1 MNGVFLIALCL
12 SIFLDAI
19 QRFAEP
25 QEVKNPK
32 IVLIVGAVGLAFN
45 IIGLFVFHEHSHSH
59 DHGEEGHSHADELS
73 EAEAGHGGHAHG
85 HDHAHKQADGAAKK
99 SAQSASPTRTKS
111 LSWGDDSGREGEH
124 APLSPSARR
133 QSSARRPYRHSRSG
147 SRGYNT
153 VDDIPVHPASL
164 RNGILAQARFEESD
178 TESEVAVEDQD
189 AITQINQEP
198 TEVSSLLPKSKARR
212 SSNKRKS
219 HTRSKQDG
227 NANDISHANHKHT
240 QPRSKAQSGGHSH
253 ADMNLR
259 GILIH
264 VLGDAL
270 GNVGVMVSALIIW
283 KAPWSFRKY
292 CDPAISLFITLI
304 ILKSAIPLVK
314 DTAKPLLQA
323 VPGHISVE
331 DIKEDIESLPGV
343 RECHHVHVWAL
354 TPSKLI
360 ATLDVNLDFDF
371 QERQG
376 ATRWMQLAEEIKS
389 CLHAYGIHSSTIQPE
404 FCTNEEHEHVLKTT
418 LNNMGGT
425 TNEQSSTVDGATTG
439 NAGAAAEN
447 SVSSDGHGAC
457 LLNCNETCA
466 TGKQCC
472 GPPSAAGSGTV
483 TPRRQ
488 ADKDEHNHDHGKHD
502 HGKHDHGKHDHGK
515 HDQDKHGRNKHDH

>member
-1 MNGVFLIALCL
+1 MGGLVNGVFLVALCL

-59 DHGEEGHSHADELS
+59 DHGEEGHSHADELD
-73 EAEAGHGGHAHG
+73 EAEAGHGDHTHAHD
-85 HDHAHKQADGAAKK
+85 HDHAHKYVNDTSKK
-99 SAQSASPTRTKS
+99 SAEPASPTTTKN
-111 LSWGDDSGREGEH
+111 LSWSNDNAREGEH
-124 APLSPSARR
+124 TPLSPSARR
-133 QSSARRPYRHSRSG
+133 HSSVRRTYRHSRSG

-164 RNGILAQARFEESD
+164 RNGILAQARFEESESD
-178 TESEVAVEDQD
+178 SEVAVEDQD
-189 AITQINQEP
+189 AITQSNQEP
-198 TEVSSLLPKSKARR
+198 TEVSSLLPKSRARR
-212 SSNKRKS
+212 NSHKRKS
-219 HTRSKQDG
+219 HIRPKQDG
-227 NANDISHANHKHT
+227 HSNDISHANHKHT

-283 KAPWSFRKY
+283 KAPWSFRFY
-292 CDPAISLFITLI
+292 FDPAISLFITLI

-404 FCTNEEHEHVLKTT
+404 FCTNSEHEHVLKTT
-418 LNNMGGT
+418 LNSMNGT
-425 TNEQSSTVDGATTG
+425 THEQTSSSGGAATG
-439 NAGAAAEN
+439 NIGHAADN
-447 SVSSDGHGAC
+447 SVSSDSHGAC
-457 LLNCNETCA
+457 LLNCNGTCA

-472 GPPSAAGSGTV
+472 GPPSAAGSGSV

-502 HGKHDHGKHDHGK
+502 HTKHDHGKHDH
-515 HDQDKHGRNKHDH
+515 DKHSRS